1 MKEGWE
7 VKKLGDV
14 CNTGAGGTPLK
25 THKDYYEGGTI
36 PWLLSGEV
44 SQGEI
49 IEAKNF
55 ITEKGLKNSSAKL
68 FPPNTVL
75 VAMYG
80 ATAGQVGI
88 LRFEAATN
96 QAVCGILPNDKTVPE
111 FLFYCFLSKKEELV
125 AQAVGGAQP
134 NISQIKIKNTKIPL
148 PPLPEQQRI
157 VSILDQAFAAIDKAK
172 ANAEQNLLNAKELF
186 ESYLKGVFENGSE
199 NWKNKTLGELCTF
212 TQGIQ
217 RGVKLQSETQANGQ
231 VRFLRIVDYTQ
242 GNEPPRYIDHPGDK
256 YILNEEDVA
265 LVRYGASTGFV
276 CHGMEGALANNLFRV
291 IPKSFEKL
299 SNRFLAVYL
308 KSPIFQD
315 VIKSTM
321 NGAAMPAISFG
332 LIKEIPFPLPDLEE
346 QQTIIQKISAVQA
359 ETQKL
364 EAVYQKKMDDLE
376 ELKKSILQKAFAGEL
391 TETKQYALHDEN
403 LSLAAEPNMNK
414 SRRDETIIENKM
426 KNHNPTPKG

>member
-1 MKEGWE
+1 MTKEKVKNIKSSHQANLENQGSDNLPQGWE
-7 VKKLGDV
+7 IAEFEKCLEKVTYTNKIQR
-14 CNTGAGGTPLK
+14 
-25 THKDYYEGGTI
+25 KDFKEDGIYPI
-36 PWLLSGEV
+36 V
-44 SQGEI
+44 SQEKDFINGYWDNEEDLFRVDKPVVIFGDHTQVIKFIDFDFVLGADGVKILKPNSEI
-49 IEAKNF
+49 DPKYFYYFLQNIDLGSLGYARHYRL
-55 ITEKGLKNSSAKL
+55 LKEIN
-68 FPPNTVL
+68 
-75 VAMYG
+75 VAY
-80 ATAGQVGI
+80 
-88 LRFEAATN
+88 
-96 QAVCGILPNDKTVPE
+96 PK
-111 FLFYCFLSKKEELV
+111 S
-125 AQAVGGAQP
+125 
-134 NISQIKIKNTKIPL
+134 
-148 PPLPEQQRI
+148 LPEQQRI
-157 VSILDQAFAAIDKAK
+157 VAILDETFSAIDKAK
-172 ANAEQNLLNAKELF
+172 ANAEQNLKNAKELF
-186 ESYLKGVFENGSE
+186 ESYLQGLFENGSE

-291 IPKSFEKL
+291 IPKSFEEL

-332 LIKEIPFPLPDLEE
+332 LIKEIPFPLPNLEE
-346 QQTIIQKISAVQA
+346 QQTIIQKLTAVQA

-391 TETKQYALHDEN
+391 ETEKAV
-403 LSLAAEPNMNK
+403 MV
-414 SRRDETIIENKM
+414 
-426 KNHNPTPKG
+426 

>member
-1 MKEGWE
+1 MKQGWE
-7 VKKLGDV
+7 IKKLGEV
-14 CNTGAGGTPLK
+14 CETGAGGTPLK

-49 IEAKNF
+49 FEAKNF

-96 QAVCGILPNDKTVPE
+96 QAVCGILPNDRTIPE
-111 FLFYCFLSKKEELV
+111 YLFYCFLEKKEELV

-157 VSILDQAFAAIDKAK
+157 VSILDEAFAAIAKAK
-172 ANAEQNLLNAKELF
+172 ANAEQNLKNAKELF
-186 ESYLKGVFENGSE
+186 ESYLQGVFENGNWERRTLNQISE
-199 NWKNKTLGELCTF
+199 NLDSKRVPITKNKRKSGDTPYYGAS
-212 TQGIQ
+212 G
-217 RGVKLQSETQANGQ
+217 
-231 VRFLRIVDYTQ
+231 IVDYVADFLFDGDLLCVSEDGANLLARTYPIAFSISGKTWVNNHAHVLKFPNITTQ
-242 GNEPPRYIDHPGDK
+242 KFVEVYINSIRIDEYVSGMAQPK
-256 YILNEEDVA
+256 LNQA
-265 LVRYGASTGFV
+265 ML
-276 CHGMEGALANNLFRV
+276 NK
-291 IPKSFEKL
+291 IP
-299 SNRFLAVYL
+299 
-308 KSPIFQD
+308 
-315 VIKSTM
+315 
-321 NGAAMPAISFG
+321 
-332 LIKEIPFPLPDLEE
+332 IPVPSIEE
-346 QQTIIQKISAVQA
+346 QQTIVRQLDALRA

-364 EAVYQKKMDDLE
+364 EAVYQKKITDLD

-391 TETKQYALHDEN
+391 KTEKAL
-403 LSLAAEPNMNK
+403 
-414 SRRDETIIENKM
+414 TI
-426 KNHNPTPKG
+426 